1 MKRLV
6 HDWLPPALFRQV
18 RRVYNGAVRFEGEFS
33 NWEDAAARCT
43 GYDSKDILDKVLAA
57 TLKVNRGEAAFE
69 RDSVLFDEIEYSWP
83 VLSGLMCAAARA
95 GGRINVLDFGGA
107 LGSGFFQNRKFLN
120 LLPDVRWNIVEQFN
134 FVEAGRQY
142 IQDNKL
148 CFYKSI
154 AECLAE
160 NQVNVVLLSSVLQYL
175 PTPYTVLEELL
186 AISAD
191 TLILDRTSFLVSGHD
206 EIIRLQH
213 VPETIYKATYPC
225 HLLDESKLRQFIS
238 DRGYTLIEAFG
249 SLDEFDPKAFW
260 RGHIYQTI

>member
-1 MKRLV
+1 V
-6 HDWLPPALFRQV
+6 H
-18 RRVYNGAVRFEGEFS
+18 
-33 NWEDAAARCT
+33 
-43 GYDSKDILDKVLAA
+43 
-57 TLKVNRGEAAFE
+57 
-69 RDSVLFDEIEYSWP
+69 
-83 VLSGLMCAAARA
+83 AARA